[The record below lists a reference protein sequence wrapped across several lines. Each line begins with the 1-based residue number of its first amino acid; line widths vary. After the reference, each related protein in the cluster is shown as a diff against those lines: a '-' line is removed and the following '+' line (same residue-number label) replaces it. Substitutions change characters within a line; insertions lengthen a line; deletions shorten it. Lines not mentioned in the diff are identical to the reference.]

1 MKKTIYN
8 YFFHE
13 IIRYFV
19 IVIFATTAIIWTVQ
33 AVNFL
38 DLVTDDG
45 HAFMVYIL
53 YSSLTIPK
61 IITKLIPFSFL
72 IALLLTILKLEKDNE
87 LIILWMSGLNK
98 IHIVNLIF
106 RISIL
111 VMFIHLLMSAVINPK
126 ILNFSRTILKDSEL
140 QFASSLLK
148 EREFNDSVKGLT
160 VFVDK
165 KKRNNTYENIFM
177 RDDGQVLTQI
187 SDGPSTIFAKAGYVT
202 ENKEN
207 LVLLNGNIQKTKN
220 DGTVTIIKFEK
231 TAINITGLSTRSTI
245 EPKIQETSTI
255 DILKCVQE
263 KNLYLNNCI
272 DYVTEKNIESKKQL
286 LKENKIEI
294 NKRFGTP
301 FFIPLIS
308 LISCFLLSSRR
319 DKKYS
324 NIVKYLCFLIGF
336 MFLIGAEIMVRYSG
350 VSWNHTAVY
359 YLVPIGFLPLIYF
372 FLIKSFKYENLN

>member
-38 DLVTDDG
+38 DLITEDG
-45 HAFMVYIL
+45 HAFLIYIF
-53 YSSLTIPK
+53 YSTLTIPK

-72 IALLLTILKLEKDNE
+72 IALLLAILKLEKDNE

-111 VMFIHLLMSAVINPK
+111 VMFMHLLMSTVINPK
-126 ILNFSRTILKDSEL
+126 ILNFSRTILKNSEL
-140 QFASSLLK
+140 QFVSSLLK
-148 EREFNDSVKGLT
+148 EKEFNDSVKGLT

-165 KKRNNTYENIFM
+165 KRRDNTYENIFM

-220 DGTVTIIKFEK
+220 DGTVSIIKFEK
-231 TAINITGLSTRSTI
+231 TAINVTGLSTRSTT
-245 EPKIQETSTI
+245 EPKIQETPTI
-255 DILKCVQE
+255 HIIKCVQE
-263 KNLYLNNCI
+263 KTLYLNNCI
-272 DYVTEKNIESKKQL
+272 DYAHDENIERKKQV

-324 NIVKYLCFLIGF
+324 NIIKYLCFIIGF

-350 VSWNHTAVY
+350 ASWNHTAAY
-359 YLVPIGFLPLIYF
+359 YSAPIGLLPLIYF
-372 FLIKSFKYENLN
+372 SLIKSFKYENLN

>member
-1 MKKTIYN
+1 M
-8 YFFHE
+8 
-13 IIRYFV
+13 RYFV
-19 IVIFATTAIIWTVQ
+19 IVIFATTSIIWTVQ

-45 HAFMVYIL
+45 HAFMVYIF
-53 YSSLTIPK
+53 YSFLTIPK

-72 IALLLTILKLEKDNE
+72 IALILTILKFEKDNE

-106 RISIL
+106 RVSIL
-111 VMFIHLLMSAVINPK
+111 VMFIHLLMSTVINPK
-126 ILNFSRTILKDSEL
+126 ILNFSRTILKNSEL
-140 QFASSLLK
+140 QFVSSLLK
-148 EREFNDSVKGLT
+148 EKEFNDSVKGLT
-160 VFVDK
+160 FFVGK
-165 KKRNNTYENIFM
+165 KKGNNTYENIFI

-187 SDGPSTIFAKAGYVT
+187 SDGPSTIFSKAGYIT
-202 ENKEN
+202 EDKEN
-207 LVLLNGNIQKTKN
+207 LILLDGNIQKTKS
-220 DGTVTIIKFEK
+220 DGTVNIIKFEK
-231 TAINITGLSTRSTI
+231 TAINVTGLSTKSTT

-255 DILKCVQE
+255 HIIKCVQE

-272 DYVTEKNIESKKQL
+272 AYVPDENIERKKQF

-324 NIVKYLCFLIGF
+324 NIVKYFCFVIGF
-336 MFLIGAEIMVRYSG
+336 LFLIGAEIMVRYSG
-350 VSWNHTAVY
+350 TSWNHTAVY
-359 YLVPIGFLPLIYF
+359 YSVPIGLLPLIYLS
-372 FLIKSFKYENLN
+372 LIKSFKYENLN